1 MSTVY
6 IQKEKVDHINLIN
19 NTGADLAQYE
29 FTVIGGLCLV
39 ADEAIVDGARGSFHV
54 EENIQLQIDT
64 FVAAEDTFATA
75 NADVFWKPSTGEFS
89 DTSTAT
95 YYKVGIVKEVK
106 NANGIV
112 LIVKQR
118 DAELIS

>member
-1 MSTVY
+1 MSTVF
-6 IQKEKVDHINLIN
+6 IQKEQVTHLNLIN
-19 NTGADLAQYE
+19 DTSADLEQYE

-39 ADEAIVDGARGSFHV
+39 ADEDILDGARGSFHV
-54 EENIQLQIDT
+54 EENIQLQVDT

-106 NANGIV
+106 NANGVIRF
-112 LIVKQR
+112 VKQR
-118 DAELIS
+118 DAVLIV